1 MRGAAA
7 PSATLIPQL
16 SLAVAR
22 ILGQLGELV
31 RVPIEDLFFLLVRVT
46 ALVGPLRVLAAPSV
60 SFRDV
65 VLPKLA
71 DIVVWPLLGRSCCGS
86 VLGRRFF
93 DAVELGAIDA
103 GAGAS
108 RGRAHGA

>member
-7 PSATLIPQL
+7 PTATLIPQL

-46 ALVGPLRVLAAPSV
+46 ALLGSLRILAASAV

-65 VLPKLA
+65 
-71 DIVVWPLLGRSCCGS
+71 IVPELLDRNNFGRLFGS
-86 VLGRRFF
+86 
-93 DAVELGAIDA
+93 IDL
-103 GAGAS
+103 
-108 RGRAHGA
+108 